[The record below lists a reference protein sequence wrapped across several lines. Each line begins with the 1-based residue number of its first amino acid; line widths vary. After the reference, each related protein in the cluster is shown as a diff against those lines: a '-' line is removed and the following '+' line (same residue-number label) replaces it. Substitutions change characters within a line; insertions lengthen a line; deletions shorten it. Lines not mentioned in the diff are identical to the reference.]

1 LWKTGVKNF
10 EQAVGIGN
18 QTFNRRETDKRR
30 GNFIMRYIINSTTT
44 RTQGWQMDCWN
55 WAKANLPFK
64 LYGVETHHLAFCKML
79 AKACRCKF
87 SSRRFYDEAVATF
100 EPAFGAG

>member
-1 LWKTGVKNF
+1 M
-10 EQAVGIGN
+10 
-18 QTFNRRETDKRR
+18 NRRSGLGIKLSIGGKQINGVE
-30 GNFIMRYIINSTTT
+30 NFIMRYIINSTTT